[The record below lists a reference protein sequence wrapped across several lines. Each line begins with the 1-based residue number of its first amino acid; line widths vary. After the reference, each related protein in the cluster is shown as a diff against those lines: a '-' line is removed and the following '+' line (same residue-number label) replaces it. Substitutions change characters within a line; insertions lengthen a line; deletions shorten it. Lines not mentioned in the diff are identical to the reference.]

1 MAEPNISIDP
11 QEEDQNVEQGLIP
24 NPYTATQEQME
35 QGIVQPT
42 VQEGISGMQT
52 PPEDE
57 LTRLR
62 NEELAAL
69 DRADYFIDFQGN
81 KKTWGVEGA
90 TRKQKLDY
98 ILAYQG
104 AYLPKYDET
113 GQRVNDRSQKMD
125 EQGKPLVNEQGM
137 PVYVEKPSYHAL
149 SWLQNYE
156 YMTGERSAPTRM
168 IMGEATPMPEEGKVE
183 GFVRGLRSGLL
194 DRGAPGDLKERDAR
208 LKEAGIENPLA
219 RAAILRKIATGEDS
233 RTTTMATRDLQDVGS
248 TLVSLPKAAPATA
261 RFLVSDLVM
270 PLAEG
275 MTQALVGTTIED
287 KTRISEDFMK
297 RREAID
303 KTLGQVTDFFDLA
316 HHLGMQG
323 FVEER
328 AGKLYRPEVIEEIW
342 TPATYSEAAAR
353 YGVSEAAFYSV
364 YGAYKVLGAAR
375 QLPKFQKFLSDKYG
389 GDNFVDAFA
398 NAYKA
403 NDKNPAEILLEY
415 RKTFTDKKVEERA
428 AKQLD
433 TLMQLWS
440 VRPSSTRNKALTG
453 EFNTIDSELRD
464 ARRLRDAALKTGNT
478 KVAARE
484 TDKISSLEDRRKKL
498 LNDNF
503 TPKFVRDAAVE
514 MGLTTG
520 FTTMF
525 TQYMQ
530 SFQGSGS
537 DDLLLPELVAAFA
550 VAPVQIAGKK
560 IDGRGVGMGVAR
572 MADRHVLSHL
582 VGFGKSIGY
591 KGEAF
596 NLEGYTKYREGKKI
610 DSRVADFFRDVSKLN
625 PQFQSMVMEGL
636 KNHATTRDM
645 IVELSAKTGVE
656 MDADMM
662 ISNLAKMTE
671 VSYLMDFAQQL
682 DTKIIATGLGDVDNL
697 IVDRSMVSTQQRL
710 LVAQMALASRQLLK
724 AKAAANLGD
733 DSEIGKL
740 AKNLQNFVMEQNARL
755 DADDAF
761 ISGLQDMNNEV
772 FEAMSKTQLLDA
784 DAPERT
790 VGFLRSDYMARLEKM
805 RRNVSPEILDNVE
818 DPVAHVAK
826 AFEDL
831 EVAAQENFEQ
841 IKRLSKGVRVDEAQ
855 AGAASTTWGYFF
867 ARKAFNVDRAV
878 DQKYVAWEAKN
889 TDVHADVSQ
898 QFDEMFAPM
907 EPSTTNASNWDYFL
921 DQSTT
926 GIKEASGYKFIS
938 ATQRGFAS
946 MFDAAAARTL
956 EGMDRFAGGEKEF
969 KGMLSELK
977 LEGQSAISQW
987 KRLRE
992 YASNPALL
1000 EQDGIEA
1007 TDELLAALP
1016 NFADMPL
1023 LVTAKE
1029 WREANRHLGKLTRSS
1044 NDMTADRYW
1053 LAYNN
1058 WQVVSSPE
1066 SRSAFARGWIN
1077 KETGSVGQPEN
1088 VADEVYGEF
1097 REAQDFYRVERVQ
1110 RYNTNRSVRGMQDVL
1125 DTRTKKAAEAEG
1137 QEEFLAG
1144 IGGIEDDKRP
1154 NYWIN
1159 NLLKRLKKDANAQG
1173 AGTSLKGTALDDS
1186 IGNALGSGFGT
1197 YDPKTNRFVLVTESV
1212 DDMDKESIE
1221 IVDHMRHQMQLHL
1234 QGILRDQFDKVMPEV
1249 GGATQFTPFTNVE
1262 WDAKMFDSLFNIP
1275 TYAKQADGT
1284 MVQNGFLF
1292 DRESVFEILSLDEL
1306 ERIASD
1312 PKMVGEG
1319 QKKLRKM
1326 LDEAGEA
1333 VSKMDEAIDEGLEFT
1348 DNFGNKVNLHD
1359 KIRSD
1364 ITFAND
1370 LQKEFFGVMTRG
1382 TAEGVAVSRTKKDV
1396 DQAIFNSFIDGNDPE
1411 KLARMK
1417 KIMVDKGYS
1426 SEQIDEFVARSIN
1439 DHLIET
1445 TQLYKGKTFNT
1456 TADGTRVID
1465 VPEREIDPAKIHEM
1479 IGAPDSARR
1488 RSMNKVMGE
1497 DVVNTW
1503 ERIAKAVEQIN
1514 PNTER
1519 TGLDA
1524 NIASMSLDSILS
1536 RIYNINRGVVSVQW
1550 VATESIIRASR
1561 QKSGALLKAMLS
1573 DREFAGMVLDVI
1585 ETGKVPTYAVET
1597 EAWRV
1602 LLTEVMYQEGVNEA
1616 ALSTPA
1622 VGFYYDLTG
1631 VSPTTEQRRRERYE
1645 VNEYT
1650 GIDEAPQPQKQQV
1663 EKPTRTYTPA
1673 EQDLMKLG
1681 INPDVLKQEQP
1692 NAQ

>member
-1 MAEPNISIDP
+1 MAEPNIAIDP
-11 QEEDQNVEQGLIP
+11 QEDQNVEQGLIP

-35 QGIVQPT
+35 KGVVQPT
-42 VQEGISGMQT
+42 VREGIAGMQE
-52 PPEDE
+52 PQEDE
-57 LTRLR
+57 MTRLR

-81 KKTWGVEGA
+81 KKTWGVENA
-90 TRKQKLDY
+90 SRKQKLDY

-104 AYLPKYDET
+104 AYLPKYDDQ
-113 GQRVNDRSQKMD
+113 GNRVNDRSQKMD
-125 EQGKPLVNEQGM
+125 EQGQPLVNDQGM
-137 PVYVEKPSYHAL
+137 PVYVDKPSYHAL

-156 YMTGERSAPTRM
+156 YMTGERSIPTKM
-168 IMGEATPMPEEGKVE
+168 IMGEATPVPEKGKVE
-183 GFVRGLRSGLL
+183 TVVGAMRSGIL
-194 DRGAPGDLKERDAR
+194 DRGAPGDLKERDER

-219 RAAILRKIATGEDS
+219 RAAILRKIATGADD
-233 RTTTMATRDLQDVGS
+233 RTSTMATRDLQDVGV
-248 TLVSLPKAAPATA
+248 TLITAPKAAPATA
-261 RFLVSDLVM
+261 RFLISDLVM

-275 MTQALVGTTIED
+275 TSQALFGTTLDD

-303 KTLGQVTDFFDLA
+303 KTLGAVTDFFDLA
-316 HHLGMQG
+316 HHLGMQT

-328 AGKLYRPEVIEEIW
+328 KGKLYRPEVIEGIW
-342 TPATYSEAAAR
+342 TPATATEAGAR
-353 YGVSEAAFYSV
+353 YGLTEAAFYSV

-375 QLPKFQKFLSDKYG
+375 QLPKFTKFLTDKYG
-389 GDNFVDAFA
+389 GEDFVEAFA

-403 NDKNPAEILLEY
+403 NDKNLTDVLLDY
-415 RKTFTDKKVEERA
+415 RKTFTNKKMEERA
-428 AKQLD
+428 SKQLD
-433 TLMQLWS
+433 TLLQLWS
-440 VRPSSTRNKALTG
+440 VRPSSTRNKALKG
-453 EFNTIDSELRD
+453 EFDMIDQELRD
-464 ARRLRDAALKTGNT
+464 SRRLLEAAKKTNNP

-484 TDKISSLEDRRKKL
+484 EAKIKSLDERRKTL
-498 LNDNF
+498 LHDNF
-503 TPKFVRDAAVE
+503 TPKFIRDAGVE

-520 FTTMF
+520 FTVTS
-525 TQYMQ
+525 TQVMQ
-530 SFQGSGS
+530 SFYGAGN
-537 DDLLLPELVAAFA
+537 DDLMIPEIASALL

-560 IDGRGVGMGVAR
+560 LDARELGMNIAR
-572 MADRHVLSHL
+572 MADRYALSHV
-582 VGFGKSIGY
+582 VGFAKSIGY
-591 KGEAF
+591 DGKAF
-596 NLEGYTKYREGKKI
+596 SLDGYKAYRAGKKV
-610 DSRVADFFRDVSKLN
+610 DSKVSDFFRDLNKLN
-625 PQFQSMVMEGL
+625 PQFQEMIMQGL
-636 KNHATTRDM
+636 KNHARTRDM
-645 IVELSAKTGVE
+645 IVELSAKTGVD

-662 ISNLAKMTE
+662 ISNLAKMSE

-682 DTKIIATGLGDVDNL
+682 DSKIIATGLGDVDNL

-724 AKAAANLGD
+724 AKAAANLAD
-733 DSEIGKL
+733 DSELGTL
-740 AKNLQNFVMEQNARL
+740 AKRMQQFVMEQNARL

-761 ISGLQDMNNEV
+761 ISGLQEMNKEV
-772 FEAMSKTQLLDA
+772 FESMSKTQLLDV

-826 AFEDL
+826 TFEEL

-878 DQKYVAWEAKN
+878 DAKYATWEAKN
-889 TDVHADVSQ
+889 SDVHADVST
-898 QFDEMFAPM
+898 QFDEMFAGD
-907 EPSTTNASNWDYFL
+907 PSTTNMDNWDFYL

-926 GIKEASGYKFIS
+926 GIKEASGYRFIG

-956 EGMDRFAGGEKEF
+956 EGMDRFAGGEQAF
-969 KGMLSELK
+969 KGMLVELK
-977 LEGQSAISQW
+977 LDGQSAISQW

-992 YASNPALL
+992 YAKNPALL

-1007 TDELLAALP
+1007 TDELLSALP
-1016 NFADMPL
+1016 QFADMPL

-1029 WREANRHLGKLTRSS
+1029 WRDANRHLGKLTRSA
-1044 NDMTADRYW
+1044 NDLTADRYW
-1053 LAYNN
+1053 LAYRN
-1058 WQVVSSPE
+1058 WQVVSDPE
-1066 SRSAFARGWIN
+1066 SKAAFARGWIN
-1077 KETGSVGQPEN
+1077 KETGSVGMPEN
-1088 VADEVYGEF
+1088 VADEVYAEF
-1097 REAQDFYRVERVQ
+1097 RDAQNFYRVERVQ
-1110 RYNTNRSVRGMQDVL
+1110 RYNTNRSVRGMNDVL
-1125 DTRTKKAAEAEG
+1125 DTRTKKAAEGEDQAD
-1137 QEEFLAG
+1137 FLAG
-1144 IGGIEDDKRP
+1144 MGGVEDDKRP

-1159 NLLKRLKKDANAQG
+1159 NLYKRLKKDANAPG
-1173 AGTSLKGTALDDS
+1173 AGNGLKGTQLEDS
-1186 IGNALGSGFGT
+1186 IGGALGSGFGM

-1212 DDMDKESIE
+1212 DDMDAESIE

-1249 GGATQFTPFTNVE
+1249 GGATKFAPFDNVE
-1262 WDAKMFDSLFNIP
+1262 WDEKTFNSLFNIP

-1292 DRESVFEILSLDEL
+1292 NREEVFEILSLDEL
-1306 ERIASD
+1306 ERVASD

-1319 QKKLRKM
+1319 QKKLQGM
-1326 LDEAGEA
+1326 LRQANEA
-1333 VSKMDEAIDEGLEFT
+1333 VAKLDNAIDEGLEFT
-1348 DNFGNKVNLHD
+1348 DNFGNQVNLHD

-1370 LQKEFFGVMTRG
+1370 LQKEFFGTMTRG
-1382 TAEGVAVSRTKKDV
+1382 TAEGVAISRTKKDV
-1396 DQAIFNSFIDGNDPE
+1396 DQAIFNAFIDGDDPD
-1411 KLARMK
+1411 KLVRLK
-1417 KIMVDKGYS
+1417 SIMEGKGYS
-1426 SEQIDEFVARSIN
+1426 AEQIDEFIARSIN
-1439 DHLIET
+1439 DHLIENT
-1445 TQLYKGKTFNT
+1445 HSYTGKTFNT
-1456 TADGTRVID
+1456 TADGMRVVD
-1465 VPEREIDPAKIHEM
+1465 VPEREIDSSKIYEM
-1479 IGAPDSARR
+1479 IGAPDSTRR
-1488 RSMNKVMGE
+1488 KNMNKVMGE

-1503 ERIAKAVEQIN
+1503 ERIAQAVDQVN
-1514 PNTER
+1514 PKVER

-1550 VATESIIRASR
+1550 VATESIIRAAR

-1585 ETGKVPTYAVET
+1585 ETGKVPKYAVET

-1602 LLTEVMYQEGVNEA
+1602 LLTEAMYQEGINDA

-1622 VGFYYDLTG
+1622 VEYYYDLTG
-1631 VSPTTEQRRRERYE
+1631 VSPTKEQQRRERYE

-1650 GIDEAPQPQKQQV
+1650 GIDEAPQPQPEQAK
-1663 EKPTRTYTPA
+1663 KPTRTYTPA
-1673 EQDLMKLG
+1673 EQDLIKLG
-1681 INPDVLKQEQP
+1681 INPDVLKEQ
-1692 NAQ
+1692 